1 MKVNLLR
8 SPKALTHFLLK
19 THIKQLNYNMKQLPS
34 IHSFTTTGLQIAALE
49 KTHEI
54 LGGGKES
61 HNNKLQFSTM
71 AHLFSALCSQGRR
84 CTRNRLIRVIT
95 ECTYLHGP
103 PSFSRW
109 TLISQE
115 KYLAPLTQHITRLK
129 LNRWLNLLQNYTLQR
144 RGCYTWK
151 QDHSCCPVCSYA
163 SIEAHA
169 SFPLGLSLPSK
180 FQCKSH
186 LVQWKECTL
195 VKTNRFRE
203 HCLYRAQ
210 PSSLAVFLSSVLLSR
225 WHSLS
230 AIGTFTALGTL
241 PITVEKHLQ

>member
-84 CTRNRLIRVIT
+84 CTRNRLIRVTT
-95 ECTYLHGP
+95 ECTYPSWSSLFLTLNPHLTRKISCSFDSTHHQTKAQQVTKSSAELHIAEKRMLYMETRSQLLSSLLLCIHRGTCLFSFGP
-103 PSFSRW
+103 FSAQQIPVQEPS
-109 TLISQE
+109 
-115 KYLAPLTQHITRLK
+115 
-129 LNRWLNLLQNYTLQR
+129 
-144 RGCYTWK
+144 
-151 QDHSCCPVCSYA
+151 CPVEGMHTS
-163 SIEAHA
+163 
-169 SFPLGLSLPSK
+169 
-180 FQCKSH
+180 QN
-186 LVQWKECTL
+186 Q
-195 VKTNRFRE
+195 
-203 HCLYRAQ
+203 
-210 PSSLAVFLSSVLLSR
+210 
-225 WHSLS
+225 
-230 AIGTFTALGTL
+230 
-241 PITVEKHLQ
+241 